1 MKIRWMIRRDMFAV
15 MDLERRCSL
24 NPWTEDYIVACLR
37 QRNTIGMVIED
48 EDENVIGYMVYQLY
62 KYRLRVLNVAIDPDY
77 QRQGHGLALICY
89 LIAKLSPD
97 RRNRIT
103 VDVRD
108 GNLPAQL
115 FFKSLGF
122 RAVAVLK
129 DMYADCDDD
138 AYLMVFTIARHLCE
152 HEAKRLSEQLPPVS
166 DPTAA
171 ERGLE

>member
-1 MKIRWMIRRDMFAV
+1 MKIRWMVRRDLFAV
-15 MDLERRCSL
+15 IDIERRCYL
-24 NPWTEDYIVACLR
+24 NPWSEDDFVGCLR

-48 EDENVIGYMVYQLY
+48 DDETVIGYMVYELH
-62 KYRLRVLNVAIDPDY
+62 KHRLLVLNIAIDPDY
-77 QRQGHGLALICY
+77 QRQCHGSALICY
-89 LIAKLSPD
+89 LICKLSPD

-115 FFKSLGF
+115 FFQSLGF

-138 AYLMVFTIARHLCE
+138 AYLMVFTIARHLCR